1 MGTTAGGVHRPR
13 RASEG
18 EMATTASAMPAT
30 APARTSARPHD
41 WRRRSVPRPRASA
54 SSPSIARRHRLVTRA
69 GSLFEVATPVR
80 TTTELDERDA
90 FKRLMERAGVK
101 HRVRL
106 ASGARGRG
114 LFPSGPVG
122 WGKSAVLLSVPLD
135 VCIVAPFGDAAAAA
149 GAGGVSAA
157 VAEELGFSKDP
168 PEKAKKDTYGILRA
182 AWEKRAG
189 VTLPETITSL
199 SRSGDGADREL
210 AVALWVL
217 FATRSGDAERNV
229 WRAYAEWLPT
239 AEELPSLM
247 LANDKELDQLQDE
260 ALKREAKATQ
270 NAADK
275 LFLDGIKKNTKET
288 DGSASDFFVI
298 RDGLEITAE
307 DARWAFALVAS
318 RALASPVGDDG
329 SSDFAAI
336 LTPFFD
342 MANSDDV
349 SLVSA
354 SKSVRGTAD
363 ADVENAARV
372 VIERGLNQ
380 GVGGPRVVLETTR
393 GLESA
398 DAEILISYD
407 PTASNAE
414 LMLRYGFSLRGNRNE
429 RLPGSS
435 GSIHKD
441 AKTAT
446 TRQTRLES
454 EILRFA
460 LEETGLMTEET
471 SAEERRRLF
480 VAVASACGGF
490 GNPEEDQ
497 GEWELDDA
505 QVRLEIAC
513 AEAFVDAWTKQL
525 RSFDTDLAQDEAALT
540 AAQTGSLPG
549 ATPRIV
555 AAIEYRAERKRC
567 LETGVRALRAYVEWL
582 QEEEEEEESAG
593 GFVDQQE

>member
-1 MGTTAGGVHRPR
+1 MGTTAKDVHRPR

-30 APARTSARPHD
+30 APARPSARPHD

-69 GSLFEVATPVR
+69 GSLFEVATPTR

-135 VCIVAPFGDAAAAA
+135 VCIVAPFGDADAAAA
-149 GAGGVSAA
+149 GAAGVSDA
-157 VAEELGFSKDP
+157 VAEELGFPKDP
-168 PEKAKKDTYGILRA
+168 SRKAKKDTYGILRA

-189 VTLPETITSL
+189 VTLPETVVTLL
-199 SRSGDGADREL
+199 SSGDGADREL

-217 FATRSGDAERNV
+217 FATRCGDPERNV

-239 AEELPSLM
+239 AEELPSLI

-270 NAADK
+270 DAADA
-275 LFLDGIKKNTKET
+275 LFLSK
-288 DGSASDFFVI
+288 GSVKDSFVI
-298 RDGLEITAE
+298 RDDVEVTAL

-349 SLVSA
+349 SLISA

-372 VIERGLNQ
+372 ALERGLNQ

-393 GLESA
+393 GLENA

-407 PTASNAE
+407 PTATNAE

-429 RLPGSS
+429 RLPGP
-435 GSIHKD
+435 GSVRKD
-441 AKTAT
+441 AEGKT
-446 TRQTRLES
+446 RKTRLES

-505 QVRLEIAC
+505 QVRAEIDA
-513 AEAFVDAWTKQL
+513 AEAFVDAWTAQL
-525 RSFDTDLAQDEAALT
+525 RSFDTDLARDEAALT
-540 AAQTGSLPG
+540 AARAGSLPG

>member
-1 MGTTAGGVHRPR
+1 
-13 RASEG
+13 
-18 EMATTASAMPAT
+18 MATTASAMPAT
-30 APARTSARPHD
+30 APARPSARPHD

-189 VTLPETITSL
+189 VTLPETITTL

-372 VIERGLNQ
+372 VLERGLNQ

-407 PTASNAE
+407 PTATNAE

-513 AEAFVDAWTKQL
+513 AEAFVDAWAKQL

-540 AAQTGSLPG
+540 AARAGSLPG

-555 AAIEYRAERKRC
+555 AAVEYRAERKRC

>member
-1 MGTTAGGVHRPR
+1 MTTTA
-13 RASEG
+13 
-18 EMATTASAMPAT
+18 MAMSAT
-30 APARTSARPHD
+30 APARPSARPHD
-41 WRRRSVPRPRASA
+41 WRRRSVPRLRASA

-135 VCIVAPFGDAAAAA
+135 VCIVAPFGDADAGA

-157 VAEELGFSKDP
+157 VAEELGFSSNSS
-168 PEKAKKDTYGILRA
+168 EKAKKDTYGILRA

-239 AEELPSLM
+239 AEELPNLM

-275 LFLDGIKKNTKET
+275 LFLDGLKKNTKET

-298 RDGLEITAE
+298 RDGLEVTAE

-429 RLPGSS
+429 RLPGPS
-435 GSIHKD
+435 GFFRED
-441 AKTAT
+441 AKTAK
-446 TRQTRLES
+446 TRKPSFLES

-540 AAQTGSLPG
+540 AARAGSLPG

-555 AAIEYRAERKRC
+555 AAVEYRAERKRC

>member
-1 MGTTAGGVHRPR
+1 
-13 RASEG
+13 
-18 EMATTASAMPAT
+18 MA
-30 APARTSARPHD
+30 APA
-41 WRRRSVPRPRASA
+41 
-54 SSPSIARRHRLVTRA
+54 
-69 GSLFEVATPVR
+69 R

-90 FKRLMERAGVK
+90 FTRLMERAGVK

-135 VCIVAPFGDAAAAA
+135 VCIVAPFGDAAAAGA

-168 PEKAKKDTYGILRA
+168 EGEKAKKDTYGILRA

-270 NAADK
+270 NAADA
-275 LFLDGIKKNTKET
+275 LFLSKKNQNTET

-298 RDGLEITAE
+298 RDGLEVTAE

-372 VIERGLNQ
+372 VLERGLNQ

-407 PTASNAE
+407 PTATNAE

-429 RLPGSS
+429 RLPGPS
-435 GSIHKD
+435 GSIRED
-441 AKTAT
+441 AKTAK
-446 TRQTRLES
+446 TRKPSFLES

-525 RSFDTDLAQDEAALT
+525 RSFDTDLKQDEAALT

-555 AAIEYRAERKRC
+555 AAVEYRAERKRC